1 MPRTASRTRIA
12 VLCAAAGAAAIPA
25 TGAAA
30 TLVDTGTSSYDNWQ
44 FNSSYFALGFTADGP
59 AHVDGFSILVG
70 TTTSAA
76 VTGSSVDI
84 YGNHPTAPT
93 GAGDLLGTL
102 SYDSI
107 TADSGRSRVAFTGSV
122 AVPGAGSYWAKWRDL
137 PSGQNVW
144 IRMGNPGTPSPWT
157 IATGTWY
164 LNGTSRSGF
173 STTYFAKF
181 RITGTAITAPTISAL
196 APALGT
202 TAGGTTVTITGT
214 DFTGATAVTFAGV
227 AATSFTV
234 DSATQITAVTPAGAS
249 AGDVDVAVTTG
260 GGTTALASGF
270 RYESPAPVATPDP
283 GTAPDASAPVGAP
296 PVAVALPPRASTTRG
311 PVATRTASS
320 PRLRRYRRAIT
331 TTDRIQVRD
340 AGRYSVFYESPNGA
354 RVPMSRRSSLGT
366 RTLRRTTYAAV
377 LNLSAGD
384 DIAIRARMSRRNR
397 DQLTLR
403 VVHRDPSGALTGAS
417 FRAE

>member
-1 MPRTASRTRIA
+1 MPPTASRTRIA
-12 VLCAAAGAAAIPA
+12 ILVAATGAVAIPA
-25 TGAAA
+25 AGGAA
-30 TLVDTGTSSYDNWQ
+30 TLVDTGTSSFDNWQ

-70 TTTSAA
+70 STTSAA
-76 VTGSSVDI
+76 VTGSAVDI
-84 YGNHPTAPT
+84 YANHPTAPT
-93 GAGDLLGTL
+93 TAGDLLGTL

-107 TADSGRSRVAFTGSV
+107 TPDSSRSRVAFTGSV

-137 PSGQNVW
+137 PAGQNVW
-144 IRMGNPGTPSPWT
+144 VRMGNPGTPSPWT

-164 LNGTSRSGF
+164 LNGASKTGF

-196 APALGT
+196 SPARGT
-202 TAGGTTVTITGT
+202 TGGGTTVTITGT
-214 DFTGATAVTFAGV
+214 GFTGATAVTFAGV

-270 RYESPAPVATPDP
+270 RYEVPTPDSTTP
-283 GTAPDASAPVGAP
+283 AITP
-296 PVAVALPPRASTTRG
+296 PVAVAVASPAAATPR
-311 PVATRTASS
+311 PFATRTASS
-320 PRLRRYRRAIT
+320 PRLRRYKRAIT

-340 AGRYSVFYESPNGA
+340 AGRYSVFYESPTGA
-354 RVPMSRRSSLGT
+354 RVPMARRTSLGT
-366 RTLRRTTYAAV
+366 RTLRRTTSAAV
-377 LNLSAGD
+377 LSLSAGA
-384 DIAIRARMSRRNR
+384 DIAIRARMPRRNR
-397 DQLTLR
+397 DNLTLR
-403 VVHRDPSGALTGAS
+403 IVRRDPSGALTGAS

>member
-1 MPRTASRTRIA
+1 MPSAASRIRIA
-12 VLCAAAGAAAIPA
+12 TLCAGTAAAAIPA
-25 TGAAA
+25 LGGAA
-30 TLVDTGTSSYDNWQ
+30 TLADTGTSSFDNWN
-44 FNSSYFALGFTADGP
+44 FSSSYFALGFTSTGP

-70 TTTSAA
+70 STTSAA
-76 VTGSSVDI
+76 ITGSSVDI

-107 TADSGRSRVAFTGSV
+107 AADSGRSRVAFTGSV

-137 PSGQNVW
+137 PAGQSVW

-157 IATGTWY
+157 IAAGTWY
-164 LNGTSRSGF
+164 LNGASKTGFTS
-173 STTYFAKF
+173 TYFAKF
-181 RITGTAITAPTISAL
+181 RITGTAITAPTVSTL
-196 APALGT
+196 APDRGT

-214 DFTGATAVTFAGV
+214 GFTGATAVTFAGTP
-227 AATSFTV
+227 ATSFTV
-234 DSATQITAVTPAGAS
+234 DSATQITAVSPAGAA

-270 RYESPAPVATPDP
+270 RYEVPAPVATPDA
-283 GTAPDASAPVGAP
+283 GTPAVAA
-296 PVAVALPPRASTTRG
+296 PVAVATRR
-311 PVATRTASS
+311 PVATRMASS
-320 PRLRRYRRAIT
+320 SRLRRYGRAIT
-331 TTDRIQVRD
+331 TTDRIQVND
-340 AGRYSVFYESPNGA
+340 AGRYSVFYESPTGA

-366 RTLRRTTYAAV
+366 RALRRTTYAAV

-384 DIAIRARMSRRNR
+384 DIAIRARMTRRNR
-397 DQLTLR
+397 DALTLR
-403 VVHRDPSGALTGAS
+403 IVRRDPSGALTGAS